1 MPKISSRPTFT
12 HPVVGYQK
20 SDQPSGGNKK
30 KTFFGT
36 GRQKSKK
43 SKCSGDIT
51 VAKANVTAAV

>member
-12 HPVVGYQK
+12 HPVGYQK

-30 KTFFGT
+30 SFFGT

-51 VAKANVTAAV
+51 VAKAA